1 MVPSAPMIPQLGSL
15 NLPERASI
23 RRSTIVVQNV
33 GEYMEDIKIYT
44 QQNEESYCEKYFN
57 LETVTSLLVLTAS
70 TYNIVFVPLSFGF
83 RIKF

>member
-1 MVPSAPMIPQLGSL
+1 MIPKPKLGSL

-57 LETVTSLLVLTAS
+57 LETVTSLLVLSAS
-70 TYNIVFVPLSFGF
+70 AYNIVFVPLSFGF